1 MADALACSDP
11 PDPERVRRFQ
21 SLVGALLYCATMTRP
36 DIAYAV
42 AMLCRAMSRPTPELE
57 VAAARVLAYLVR
69 NRTLGL
75 RYCPRD
81 DPPIGYSDSDWG
93 VRHSTSGRVFVL
105 NQAAVSWATKK
116 QPSVA
121 LSSCEAEIM
130 AASEAAKDA
139 VYIDRFSRELGI
151 TAPGADP
158 IDLLVDN
165 KAAIDVAYNPEHH
178 GRVKHVERRHFFIRE
193 MVEEGRIRVPFVSTV
208 DNCADFFTKALTGK
222 QFFILRQRIMNLHE
236 GSKDGSVTLRGGV
249 EPHAESA

>member
-1 MADALACSDP
+1 
-11 PDPERVRRFQ
+11 
-21 SLVGALLYCATMTRP
+21 
-36 DIAYAV
+36 
-42 AMLCRAMSRPTPELE
+42 
-57 VAAARVLAYLVR
+57 
-69 NRTLGL
+69 
-75 RYCPRD
+75 
-81 DPPIGYSDSDWG
+81 
-93 VRHSTSGRVFVL
+93 VL

-178 GRVKHVERRHFFIRE
+178 SRVKHVERRHFFIRE

-236 GSKDGSVTLRGGV
+236 GPKDGSVTLRGGV
-249 EPHAESA
+249 EPHAQSA